1 MPIPVVTVEEMRSW
15 EQHSWQSGAREDEVI
30 RQVGRCLADR
40 IRTETPPGSRILVLA
55 GRGNNGAD
63 ALAALPL
70 LSPEFHTQTLHVASP
85 TSQLA
90 ELEQAL
96 GGRPDLV
103 VDGLFGLGLNRDL
116 DRDWVQI
123 IDRLNQSNVPILSV
137 DVPSGLDADTGLP
150 RGAAIHA
157 TTTLT
162 VGAPKVGLLRPEA
175 LPFVGRLEVAH
186 RVGLVGDPTGASG
199 LQWTLAEEFA
209 EEPRRPV
216 DSHKG
221 TFGHAVL
228 IAGSVGYSGAAVLA
242 TRAAA
247 RARPGLVSVLTP
259 QEAWSTVA
267 SQLATPM
274 VHPYSPAHRVLEGA
288 TALLVGP
295 GLASDSVRDAL
306 RSEIERVWDG
316 FPGPMVVD
324 ASALDW
330 IPRRP
335 ARQGLRILTPHPGE
349 AARLLGVSRPGDP
362 GRPGRLPESHRPAAP
377 SGRGPQGA
385 PDPGWGVHRTG
396 LREFQRQSRTGPG
409 GTGDVLAGY
418 LVGLLAQQPHAAH
431 PVQTC
436 RRAVWK
442 HGAAADRL
450 ERRCRNWT
458 AEELAEELGRA

>member
-15 EQHSWQSGAREDEVI
+15 ERQSWEAGAREDDVI
-30 RQVGRCLADR
+30 RQVGHCVAGTVREGTR
-40 IRTETPPGSRILVLA
+40 PGSRILVLA

-63 ALAALPL
+63 ALAAVPPL
-70 LSPEFHTQTLHVASP
+70 AQDFRIETLRILSPS
-85 TSQLA
+85 SQRDELA
-90 ELEQAL
+90 RALEA
-96 GGRPDLV
+96 RPDLIL
-103 VDGLFGLGLNRDL
+103 DGLFGIGLNRDL
-116 DRDWVQI
+116 DLDWVDLIRQV
-123 IDRLNQSNVPILSV
+123 NESGPPILAL

-150 RGAAIHA
+150 RGAAIRA

-162 VGAPKVGLLRPEA
+162 VGAPKVGLLHPEA

-186 RVGLVGDPTGASG
+186 PVGLVGSPTGASQ
-199 LQWTLAEEFA
+199 LQWTLAEDFI
-209 EEPRRPV
+209 EEPRRPL

-221 TFGHAVL
+221 TFGHTVL
-228 IAGSVGYSGAAVLA
+228 IAGSIGYSGAAVLSA
-242 TRAAA
+242 RAAA

-259 QEAWSTVA
+259 EEAWSTVA
-267 SQLATPM
+267 SQLVTPM
-274 VHPYSPAHRVLEGA
+274 VHPFSPAHRLLEGA

-295 GLASDSVRDAL
+295 GLASDSIRDAL
-306 RSEIERVWDG
+306 RSEVERLWDG

-349 AARLLGVSRPGDP
+349 AARLLAVTA
-362 GRPGRLPESHRPAAP
+362 PEVQADRVGCLRSIAQR
-377 SGRGPQGA
+377 QGA
-385 PDPGWGVHRTG
+385 VVVLKGHQTLVG
-396 LREFQRQSRTGPG
+396 ESTGPVFVNSSGNPGLAQG

-418 LVGLLAQQPHAAH
+418 LVGLLAQKPHARH

-436 RRAVWK
+436 RRAAWT
-442 HGAAADRL
+442 HGVAADRL

-458 AEELAEELGRA
+458 AEELAEDLGRA

>member
-15 EQHSWQSGAREDEVI
+15 ERHSWEAGAREDDVI
-30 RQVGRCLADR
+30 RQVGHCIAGTVREGTL
-40 IRTETPPGSRILVLA
+40 PGSRILVLA

-63 ALAALPL
+63 ALATVPPL
-70 LSPEFHTQTLHVASP
+70 APDFRIETLRILSPAS
-85 TSQLA
+85 QRDELA
-90 ELEQAL
+90 RALEA
-96 GGRPDLV
+96 RPDLIL
-103 VDGLFGLGLNRDL
+103 DGLFGIGGNRDL
-116 DRDWVQI
+116 DPEWVHLIHQVNESG
-123 IDRLNQSNVPILSV
+123 LPILAL

-150 RGAAIHA
+150 RCAAIRA

-162 VGAPKVGLLRPEA
+162 VGAPKVGLLHPEA

-186 RVGLVGDPTGASG
+186 RVGLVGNPTGTRG
-199 LQWTLAEEFA
+199 LQWTLAEEFI

-228 IAGSVGYSGAAVLA
+228 IAGSVGYSGAAVLSA
-242 TRAAA
+242 RAAA
-247 RARPGLVSVLTP
+247 RALPGLVSVLTP
-259 QEAWSTVA
+259 EEVWSTVA

-274 VHPYSPAHRVLEGA
+274 VHPYSPAHRLLEGA

-295 GLASDSVRDAL
+295 GLASDSIRDAL
-306 RSEIERVWDG
+306 RSEVERIWDG

-349 AARLLGVSRPGDP
+349 AARLLGVSA
-362 GRPGRLPESHRPAAP
+362 PEIQADRVGSLRSIAQRQGAVVVLKGHQTLVGESTGPVFVNP
-377 SGRGPQGA
+377 SGN
-385 PDPGWGVHRTG
+385 PG
-396 LREFQRQSRTGPG
+396 LAQG

-418 LVGLLAQQPHAAH
+418 LVGLLAQNAHASH

-458 AEELAEELGRA
+458 AEELAEELGRV

>member
-1 MPIPVVTVEEMRSW
+1 MPIPVVTIEEMRSW
-15 EQHSWQSGAREDEVI
+15 ERHSWEAGAREDDVI
-30 RQVGRCLADR
+30 RQVGHCVA
-40 IRTETPPGSRILVLA
+40 ETVREGTLPGSRILVLA

-63 ALAALPL
+63 ALTAVPPL
-70 LSPEFHTQTLHVASP
+70 APDFRIETLRILSPAS
-85 TSQLA
+85 QRDELA
-90 ELEQAL
+90 RALEA
-96 GGRPDLV
+96 RPDLIL
-103 VDGLFGLGLNRDL
+103 DGLFGIGLNRDL
-116 DRDWVQI
+116 DPDWVYLIHQVNESG
-123 IDRLNQSNVPILSV
+123 LPILAL

-150 RGAAIHA
+150 RGAAIRA

-186 RVGLVGDPTGASG
+186 RVGLVGNPTGTRR
-199 LQWTLAEEFA
+199 LEWTLAEEFI

-228 IAGSVGYSGAAVLA
+228 IAGSVGYSGAAVLSA
-242 TRAAA
+242 RAAA

-259 QEAWSTVA
+259 EEAWSTVA

-274 VHPYSPAHRVLEGA
+274 VHPYSPAHRLLEGA

-295 GLASDSVRDAL
+295 GLASDSIRDAL
-306 RSEIERVWDG
+306 RSEVERIWDG
-316 FPGPMVVD
+316 IPGPMVVD

-349 AARLLGVSRPGDP
+349 AARLLGVSAPAIQADRVGSLRSIAQRQ
-362 GRPGRLPESHRPAAP
+362 GAVVVLKGHQTLVGESTGPVFVNP
-377 SGRGPQGA
+377 SGN
-385 PDPGWGVHRTG
+385 PG
-396 LREFQRQSRTGPG
+396 LAQG
-409 GTGDVLAGY
+409 GTGDILAGY
-418 LVGLLAQQPHAAH
+418 LVGLLAQKAHASH

-450 ERRCRNWT
+450 ERRRPNWT
-458 AEELAEELGRA
+458 ADELAEELGRV